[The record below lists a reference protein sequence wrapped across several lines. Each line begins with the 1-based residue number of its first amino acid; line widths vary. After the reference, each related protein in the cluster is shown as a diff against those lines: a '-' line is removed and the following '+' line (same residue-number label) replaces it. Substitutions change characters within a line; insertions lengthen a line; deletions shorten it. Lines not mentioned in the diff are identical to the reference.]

1 MRACIIFARNFIFG
15 RIATRLC
22 QLRLVAS
29 NSSSDLKPSE
39 GKEGCLGLLD
49 IVLHLLDEFL
59 LRLLVF
65 GLADHS
71 GVEFEDFGWFELAR
85 IVDVDQAKQAL
96 ANVIGNLH
104 VVLLD
109 EILLP
114 NDLIEKILE
123 LVIVQKAPPEHLGL
137 QHVNLIEK
145 DLERDEL
152 LLVDLGVFFA
162 QLLVDLGDL
171 QAELFDV
178 CAGQVGQLCAEQ
190 LGRGNLLVVI
200 RLQRV
205 ELVVPQVL
213 PEPVL
218 QVDQVTDIDAV
229 FIFEQYVD

>member
-1 MRACIIFARNFIFG
+1 MLI
-15 RIATRLC
+15 
-22 QLRLVAS
+22 
-29 NSSSDLKPSE
+29 
-39 GKEGCLGLLD
+39 
-49 IVLHLLDEFL
+49 
-59 LRLLVF
+59 F
-65 GLADHS
+65 GLADHA
-71 GVEFEDFGWFELAR
+71 GVEFEDFSWFELAR

-104 VVLLD
+104 VVLLY
-109 EILLP
+109 EILFP

-123 LVIVQKAPPEHLGL
+123 LVIVQKAPSEHLGL

-152 LLVDLGVFFA
+152 LLADLAVFFA

-178 CAGQVGQLCAEQ
+178 CARQIGQLCAEQ
-190 LGRGNLLVVI
+190 LGRGNLLVII

-218 QVDQVTDIDAV
+218 QVDQVTDIDAI
-229 FIFEQYVD
+229 FIFEQNVD